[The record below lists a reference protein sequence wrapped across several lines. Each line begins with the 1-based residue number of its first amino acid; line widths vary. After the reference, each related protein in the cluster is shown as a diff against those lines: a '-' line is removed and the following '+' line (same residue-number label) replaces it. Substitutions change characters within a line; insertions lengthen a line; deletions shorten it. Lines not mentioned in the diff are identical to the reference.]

1 MIILLIIAV
10 ITLVLGII
18 FTAKGF
24 RKHDQWLMN
33 NCGGFDDS
41 YKAYE
46 QSIKTIFI
54 GAKLTWVTIVLT
66 IILYLLIYK

>member
-33 NCGGFDDS
+33 DDTKFGDS
-41 YKAYE
+41 YYKQA
-46 QSIKTIFI
+46 INTTFTGATFI
-54 GAKLTWVTIVLT
+54 GVAITLT